1 MDVIGRISK
10 DLAFED
16 APIKDPEAEW
26 QEAPRNEGC
35 VYVIAI
41 LTSVPG
47 YTNSF
52 KK

>member
-16 APIKDPEAEW
+16 APVNDPEAEW

-35 VYVIAI
+35 VYFIAK
-41 LTSVPG
+41 LTVVLD
-47 YTNSF
+47 YTNSSRR
-52 KK
+52 